1 MAELVRVTD
10 GSGELL
16 FESSVPAEPPRGK
29 GDADDV
35 SITTWFH
42 DRIFGAGGGP
52 GNPAEATDITST
64 IIKVR
69 ESVAA
74 GFEGMAT
81 DKSKGG
87 VLKSTE
93 VTFGIKVS
101 AEGNTFVAKSTAEAN
116 LEVKFV
122 WDFG

>member
-10 GSGELL
+10 GGGELL
-16 FESSVPAEPPRGK
+16 FESSVPADPPRGK

-35 SITTWFH
+35 SISSWFH
-42 DRIFGAGGGP
+42 DRIFGTAGGP
-52 GNPAEATDITST
+52 GDPAQAADITST
-64 IIKVR
+64 IIRVR
-69 ESVAA
+69 ESVAK
-74 GFEGMAT
+74 GFDGMAT
-81 DKSKGG
+81 DKSNGG
-87 VLKSTE
+87 VLASTE

-122 WDFG
+122 WDFS